1 MWPNNSPEKICVTFT
16 SIGQIYGWIDSSRV
30 IQKSEEEKRREE
42 RIGEERREEERK
54 KEKDE
59 TRCGQ

>member
-1 MWPNNSPEKICVTFT
+1 MTFT

>member
-42 RIGEERREEERK
+42 RIGEERRGEERRGE
-54 KEKDE
+54 EK
-59 TRCGQ
+59 RKR

>member
-1 MWPNNSPEKICVTFT
+1 MTFT

-42 RIGEERREEERK
+42 RIGEERRGEERRGE
-54 KEKDE
+54 EK
-59 TRCGQ
+59 RKR